1 MLNNIEQLSKLIN
14 KEIEQLDLGHTP
26 STLYDPLY
34 YILSLGGKRIRPLL
48 TLMSYSLYKDDP
60 KEVIL
65 PSLAVEV
72 FHNFTLMHDDIM
84 DNAPLRR
91 GNTTVHEK
99 WNENVAILSGDV
111 MLIKAYELL
120 MHVPTSKLPQVLKAF
135 NECATLVCEGQQLDM
150 DFETQSNVSE
160 AEYLNMIKLK
170 TAVLLGFSLE
180 LGAILGDASEKD
192 CKALREFGINI
203 GIGFQLKD
211 DLLDVYAD
219 QSHFGKQVGGDI
231 IANKKTLLLI
241 KALQLAKGNS
251 KKKLLDWISKEE
263 FKPEEKIKEVLSI
276 YNTLNVQ
283 SIAEEKMN
291 EYFQTGLNQLSIL
304 GASKH
309 KVTMLKSFT
318 QNLIKRES

>member
-60 KEVIL
+60 KEAIL

-120 MHVPTSKLPQVLKAF
+120 MHVPTSKLPQASRHCDNFQV
-135 NECATLVCEGQQLDM
+135 EQLW
-150 DFETQSNVSE
+150 SSANRCGSVPKSRR
-160 AEYLNMIKLK
+160 Y
-170 TAVLLGFSLE
+170 
-180 LGAILGDASEKD
+180 
-192 CKALREFGINI
+192 
-203 GIGFQLKD
+203 
-211 DLLDVYAD
+211 
-219 QSHFGKQVGGDI
+219 FGKLCV
-231 IANKKTLLLI
+231 
-241 KALQLAKGNS
+241 
-251 KKKLLDWISKEE
+251 
-263 FKPEEKIKEVLSI
+263 
-276 YNTLNVQ
+276 
-283 SIAEEKMN
+283 
-291 EYFQTGLNQLSIL
+291 
-304 GASKH
+304 
-309 KVTMLKSFT
+309 
-318 QNLIKRES
+318 